1 MKSMKLG
8 TGFWLA
14 WGWQCF
20 SRWAFCAPRGTTDVA
35 PTIDVTANFSEK
47 VMDTSINGN
56 TFKLLLKEGTTT
68 TKIPASV
75 SYNADIDPLTAT
87 LDPNEPLR
95 RGAAYKAV
103 ITTRAK
109 DLAGN
114 SLDQSSTAGSQQKAW
129 SFTTSN

>member
-1 MKSMKLG
+1 M
-8 TGFWLA
+8 
-14 WGWQCF
+14 
-20 SRWAFCAPRGTTDVA
+20 
-35 PTIDVTANFSEK
+35 
-47 VMDTSINGN
+47 MDTSINGN

-68 TKIPASV
+68 KVPASV
-75 SYNADIDPLTAT
+75 SYDADIDPLTAT

-103 ITTRAK
+103 ITTGAK